1 MFCSQCGSPIPAGQS
16 ECMKCGASSQTQTV
30 NPNAIIAEQSNVES
44 KPQIASN
51 IPLTEEET
59 ILWHR
64 DSTHGVIHKEVT
76 FEEAVTNKRC
86 LKYDVPNRRVVAQVG
101 IENMPEVVIMNLHR
115 VNDSLGGGIF
125 LTPRMLGLPGLPVGV
140 YGGPRRGN
148 LKVFGDVSLMVKENI
163 VMTFENIKDP
173 QGLRQ
178 LIQALKRAHLGPTG
192 RMWTAQRIGGP
203 FQRFRRQAGAPD
215 AV

>member
-1 MFCSQCGSPIPAGQS
+1 M
-16 ECMKCGASSQTQTV
+16 
-30 NPNAIIAEQSNVES
+30 NPTDIIAEPSNAEG
-44 KPQIASN
+44 KPQVTSN
-51 IPLTEEET
+51 IPLTEGER

-76 FEEAVTNKRC
+76 LEEAVTNKRC

-101 IENMPEVVIMNLHR
+101 IENMPEVVIMNVHR

-125 LTPRMLGLPGLPVGV
+125 LTPRMLGLPGLPLGL

-148 LKVFGDVSLMVKENI
+148 LKIFGDVSLMVNGSI
-163 VMTFENIKDP
+163 VMTMENVKDP

-178 LIQALKRAHLGPTG
+178 LIQALKRARFGPTG
-192 RMWTAQRIGGP
+192 RRWAAQRMGRP
-203 FQRFRRQAGAPD
+203 FQRFGSQAETPD
-215 AV
+215 SV

>member
-1 MFCSQCGSPIPAGQS
+1 MFCPQCGTRIPAGQS
-16 ECMKCGASSQTQTV
+16 ECTKCGASSQVV
-30 NPNAIIAEQSNVES
+30 NPNDIIAEQSNTEN
-44 KPQIASN
+44 KPQITSY
-51 IPLTEEET
+51 IPLTEGET

-64 DSTHGVIHKEVT
+64 SSTHGVIHKDVA

-86 LKYDVPNRRVVAQVG
+86 LKYDVPDRRVVAQVG

-125 LTPRMLGLPGLPVGV
+125 LTPRMLGLPGLPLGL

-148 LKVFGDVSLMVKENI
+148 IKIFGDVSLMVKGNI
-163 VMTFENIKDP
+163 VMTLENVKDP

-178 LIQALKRAHLGPTG
+178 LIQALKRANPESMG
-192 RMWTAQRIGGP
+192 RTWAAQRPGGP
-203 FQRFRRQAGAPD
+203 FRRFGRPPAGTD
-215 AV
+215 I